1 MLEEIFEEVQEA
13 MTKALEALRRDLAS
27 IRTGRAS
34 AMLLD
39 GIRVDYYGT
48 PTPLNQLATV
58 TVPEARLLVIKPY
71 EQGLIADIEKAVIAD
86 ANLGLNPSN
95 DGSIIRLPIPELT
108 EDRRREL
115 TKIARHR
122 SEDAKVSVRQARRD
136 GLDLVDESKK
146 DGDISEDDAR
156 HAHDHIQKSTDE
168 FIAQV
173 DEVNTHKEKEIMEV

>member
-1 MLEEIFEEVQEA
+1 MLEEIFEEVKEA

>member
-1 MLEEIFEEVQEA
+1 MLEEIFEEVKEA
-13 MTKALEALRRDLAS
+13 MTKALEALRRDLSS

-34 AMLLD
+34 ATLLD

-48 PTPLNQLATV
+48 PTPLNQLATI

-115 TKIARHR
+115 TKIARNR
-122 SEDAKVSVRQARRD
+122 CEDAKVSVRQARRD

-156 HAHDHIQKSTDE
+156 HAHDHIQKSTDQ
-168 FIAQV
+168 FITLV
-173 DEVNTHKEKEIMEV
+173 DEVNTNKEKEIMEV

>member
-1 MLEEIFEEVQEA
+1 MLEEIFEEVKEA
-13 MTKALEALRRDLAS
+13 MARALDALRRDLAS

-34 AMLLD
+34 ATLLD

-58 TVPEARLLVIKPY
+58 SVPEARLIVIKPY
-71 EQGLIADIEKAVIAD
+71 EQGLIADIEKAVVAD

-108 EDRRREL
+108 EERRREL

-136 GLDLVDESKK
+136 GLDLVDEAKK
-146 DGDISEDDAR
+146 DSDISEDDAR
-156 HAHDHIQKSTDE
+156 HAHDHVQKTTDE

-173 DEVNTHKEKEIMEV
+173 DDISTHKEKEIMEV

>member
-1 MLEEIFEEVQEA
+1 MLEEIFEEVKEA
-13 MTKALEALRRDLAS
+13 MARARDALRRDLAS

-34 AMLLD
+34 ATLLD

-58 TVPEARLLVIKPY
+58 SVPEARLLVIKPY
-71 EQGLIADIEKAVIAD
+71 EQGLIADIEKAVVSD

-122 SEDAKVSVRQARRD
+122 SEDAKISVRQARRD
-136 GLDLVDESKK
+136 GLDFVDEAKK

-156 HAHDHIQKSTDE
+156 HAHDHIQKTTDE
-168 FIAQV
+168 FIAKI
-173 DEVNTHKEKEIMEV
+173 DDVNTHKEKEIMEV

>member
-1 MLEEIFEEVQEA
+1 
-13 MTKALEALRRDLAS
+13 
-27 IRTGRAS
+27 
-34 AMLLD
+34 MLLD